1 MAKVARP
8 KKAKGV
14 KKAKRTR
21 PAKTADISYE
31 QAARNALADFGAAL
45 VSARKTAE
53 KHFAAAL
60 KTARQQAEARY
71 YEALALVGKQT
82 KKKRKTAGN

>member
-14 KKAKRTR
+14 KKGKRIG
-21 PAKTADISYE
+21 PAKTAEISYE

-60 KTARQQAEARY
+60 KVARQQAEARY
-71 YEALALVGKQT
+71 YEALELVGKQT
-82 KKKRKTAGN
+82 KKKRKTTRN

>member
-1 MAKVARP
+1 MAKAARP
-8 KKAKGV
+8 KKAQHL
-14 KKAKRTR
+14 KKAKRT
-21 PAKTADISYE
+21 PAKTANMSYE

-60 KTARQQAEARY
+60 NIAKQQAEARY
-71 YEALALVGKQT
+71 YEALKLVGKQT
-82 KKKRKTAGN
+82 NKKRKTTRK